1 MSAPHRTLLVSTRIA
16 LALALSST
24 AACDKLTGGEDKT
37 AEADKSTA
45 DADAEKKKAEEE
57 EAKKKADEEAKKKA
71 AEDEA
76 KQKAADEEAKKKAAE
91 DEAKKKAEEEAKKP
105 LGLTDIKM
113 KSMAGMFGGA
123 SGGTLQ
129 VNLTG
134 VFNEKLNNS
143 TFVHAKGVC
152 KKDARLIADVGFVN
166 ATDYTKQLHQYNVGE
181 KVDLQGQIFAQGVE
195 SAMSPCQIEFRL
207 GSGSGGVSVPL
218 KTVCWNG
225 SEATEGAC
233 EPPVVAAAMSGAA
246 LPLEV
251 AELTVKPDTGYGS
264 TPGIAVS
271 HILQINEVQD
281 DSTRITVK
289 SACTVDGTKF
299 VDLQQP
305 TLYAGPFKFESG
317 ESVVRPT
324 RMYWNAAFGFKEPP
338 KTCDLT
344 FAMWKPKGT
353 SYSEFQPT
361 VLKRAC
367 YKDDKVTEGTC
378 DPAAA
383 VVPAAAAVT
392 KDSLGLANVKV
403 ELAAPYGATPDTFNV
418 KVQADVTIKTP
429 VDQQSGVDAHV
440 TCKIGSTARVEK
452 TWVYGVELFYLDPG
466 ETTRVSGQAFSSEP
480 LAGKPK
486 SCEVQF
492 TAGKRWGGP
501 GETPIEIGR
510 FCLKKDKIKPGK
522 C

>member
-1 MSAPHRTLLVSTRIA
+1 MFAAPRTIPTSIRVV
-16 LALALSST
+16 LALALTSS
-24 AACDKLTGGEDKT
+24 ACDKLTGGGDDEKK
-37 AEADKSTA
+37 AEADKA
-45 DADAEKKKAEEE
+45 AADAEAAKKKAEEE
-57 EAKKKADEEAKKKA
+57 EAKKKAEEEAKT
-71 AEDEA
+71 
-76 KQKAADEEAKKKAAE
+76 KAADEETKKKAE
-91 DEAKKKAEEEAKKP
+91 EEAKKKAEEEAKKKP
-105 LGLTDIKM
+105 LSLSDIKI
-113 KSMAGMFGGA
+113 KSMAGMFGGS
-123 SGGTLQ
+123 SGGALQ

-134 VFNEKLNNS
+134 TFNEKLNNS

-166 ATDYTKQLHQYNVGE
+166 TTDYTKQLHQYNVAE

-207 GSGSGGVSVPL
+207 GGGSGGVSVSL
-218 KTVCWNG
+218 HTICWDG
-225 SEATEGAC
+225 SAVKDGPC

-251 AELTVKPDTGYGS
+251 ADLTVKPDTGYGS
-264 TPGIAVS
+264 APGIAVS

-281 DSTRITVK
+281 DNTRITVK

-324 RMYWNAAFGFKEPP
+324 RMYWNNAFGFKEPP

-344 FAMWKPKGT
+344 FALWKPKGT
-353 SYSEFQPT
+353 SYSEFEPT

-367 YKDDKVTEGTC
+367 YKDDKVAEGAC
-378 DPAAA
+378 DPAAPP
-383 VVPAAAAVT
+383 VPAAAPVT
-392 KDSLGLANVKV
+392 KESLALSNVKL
-403 ELAAPYGATPDTFNV
+403 ELAAPYGAAPGALNL
-418 KVQADVTIKTP
+418 KVQADVAVKVP
-429 VDQQSGVDAHV
+429 VDQQSGIDAHV
-440 TCKIGSTARVEK
+440 TCKVGSTARVEK

-480 LAGKPK
+480 LAAKPK

-501 GETPIEIGR
+501 GETPIEVGR
-510 FCLKKDKIKPGK
+510 FCMKKDKIKPGK